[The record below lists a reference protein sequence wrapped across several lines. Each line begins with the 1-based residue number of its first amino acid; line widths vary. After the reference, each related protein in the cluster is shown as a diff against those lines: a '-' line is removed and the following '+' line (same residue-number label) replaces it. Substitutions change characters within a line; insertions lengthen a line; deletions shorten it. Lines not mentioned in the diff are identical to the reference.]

1 MEFDYF
7 AHFLKKVATKITRAF
22 WGGRGGGGRRVELC
36 LIAHV
41 HLQTEYYK

>member
-22 WGGRGGGGRRVELC
+22 WGGGGVELC